1 MESNIETKEEA
12 PLNLEEKKSIINLDK
27 FNQTKEED
35 VGITEYM
42 SPENPGFKCVLKHRY
57 SDFLVNEIGLDGK
70 VVWIKESDTT
80 PQNQEKKDEEK
91 KEELTEEKVDEIIK
105 NNFTELMSTEE
116 IKKFR
121 DLIINYIYKTFQ
133 INESIEINYI
143 EEKIKRKSLHEN
155 IRQYF
160 SFLDSETIENKENKE
175 KKIIIRYM
183 TKENQFK
190 RRKVFPD
197 KNKNILLFSLLKKNI
212 DTIGALDYI
221 TRLLHRNQK
230 TLKFAGNKDK
240 RGITTQRISSYNTL
254 PGELISL
261 TKNKRWNKNIEISN
275 FSFSDKELRLG
286 QLKGNQFC
294 VCFRFIE
301 GLNNIKNDLD
311 LITKSLN
318 EKGFVNYF
326 GMQRFGVGNIPTH
339 IIGKCVIKKMWKEAF
354 INIISTE
361 KMWEAMKAVGLSTRD
376 LAKEIFDLEDKH
388 KQMTIISNILLVL
401 PKFST
406 ESKLLINY
414 KKTGKNSYQSSFK
427 SLSKQLQILYPHS
440 YQSYIW
446 NLTVSY
452 RLKKYGRK
460 LIVGDI
466 VKKHESLYQ
475 EKNQEEDID
484 VPDED
489 NENDD
494 KKKTEENKNEK
505 MDKIFTDNFDYITE
519 ENINKYNFDDL
530 VIPMVGYE
538 IYYPKNDIKD
548 YIIELL
554 KKDDLSFK
562 DFEYQAISFNATGY
576 FRKVVEKPLN
586 KINYEIV
593 QHDEPDV
600 DLQTPYYNVEPHP
613 QPKGNK
619 YTSMRL
625 VFQLPQSTY
634 ATMLFRELTKSSS
647 SGTHQAGL
655 SKVVKETK
663 DE

>member
-519 ENINKYNFDDL
+519 ENINKFNFDDL

-593 QHDEPDV
+593 QHDEPDT

-647 SGTHQAGL
+647 SGTYQAGL

>member
-427 SLSKQLQILYPHS
+427 
-440 YQSYIW
+440 
-446 NLTVSY
+446 
-452 RLKKYGRK
+452 
-460 LIVGDI
+460 
-466 VKKHESLYQ
+466 
-475 EKNQEEDID
+475 
-484 VPDED
+484 
-489 NENDD
+489 
-494 KKKTEENKNEK
+494 
-505 MDKIFTDNFDYITE
+505 
-519 ENINKYNFDDL
+519 
-530 VIPMVGYE
+530 
-538 IYYPKNDIKD
+538 
-548 YIIELL
+548 
-554 KKDDLSFK
+554 
-562 DFEYQAISFNATGY
+562 
-576 FRKVVEKPLN
+576 
-586 KINYEIV
+586 
-593 QHDEPDV
+593 
-600 DLQTPYYNVEPHP
+600 
-613 QPKGNK
+613 
-619 YTSMRL
+619 
-625 VFQLPQSTY
+625 
-634 ATMLFRELTKSSS
+634 
-647 SGTHQAGL
+647 
-655 SKVVKETK
+655 
-663 DE
+663 